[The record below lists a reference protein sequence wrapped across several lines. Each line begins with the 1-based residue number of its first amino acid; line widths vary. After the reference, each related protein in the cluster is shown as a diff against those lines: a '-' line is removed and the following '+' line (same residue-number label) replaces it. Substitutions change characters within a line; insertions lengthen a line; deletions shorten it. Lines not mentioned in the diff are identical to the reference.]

1 MSTNF
6 YANEVEVR
14 EQRLGTIKSYMGTG
28 TDLTRQGCA
37 GCLKDG
43 KRCFNSTAYCSH
55 TTALLDISVIL
66 DVVLIDHGPVGCSSG
81 IVNWNVN
88 FQFLAQFSG
97 ISSCRI
103 KVISTNLN
111 ESDTILGAT
120 EKLKDAVALAYK
132 RYKPAAIFI
141 LSTCVSSIIGE
152 DINGVVGDL
161 EKEVG
166 IPVGF
171 VGCAGLRSHIWAT
184 GFDASKHAIINTLLR
199 NKPPSPQK
207 SNLVNYIDFFAQSRP
222 VVERYLAA
230 IDLEPRYFCAYSKVE
245 DYDHIHEAV
254 ATTGICSV
262 LSSYLAAYLEEKYQI
277 PYMKESFGLAGVD
290 SFKKWYLDIAR
301 VVGREKDAL
310 DFFNADS
317 EKYTNTIAELKKRLK
332 GVRAVISLGQ
342 GFAFDVARL
351 VGEFGVDVVHV
362 NAHHFDPVFDAFVGD
377 AHTRFESD
385 VETSISDIQH
395 YETYKLLQKHRPDIY
410 IGRVHAGQN
419 YAFPLGI
426 PSISLSGADT
436 FGFDGIVAAGNL
448 ILENLGNK
456 NMFKKIS
463 ARVQSGFSKQF
474 EDSKVFS
481 LIEVE

>member
-6 YANEVEVR
+6 YAEEVEVR
-14 EQRLGTIKSYMGTG
+14 ENRLGTIKSYMGTG
-28 TDLTRQGCA
+28 TDLTRKGCS
-37 GCLKDG
+37 GCLEEG
-43 KRCFNSTAYCSH
+43 KRCFSSTSYCSH
-55 TTALLDISVIL
+55 ITALLDISVIL
-66 DVVLIDHGPVGCSSG
+66 DVVIVDHGPVGCSSG

-88 FQFLAQFSG
+88 IQFLAQFSG

-111 ESDTILGAT
+111 ESDTILGAA
-120 EKLKDAVALAYK
+120 EKLKDTVALAYK
-132 RYKPAAIFI
+132 RYKPAAIFV

-152 DINGVVGDL
+152 DISGVVKEL
-161 EKEVG
+161 EEKIG

-171 VGCAGLRSHIWAT
+171 VGCAGLKSHIWAS

-199 NKPPSPQK
+199 DKPPSTKK
-207 SNLVNYIDFFAQSRP
+207 SNLVNYIDFFAQTRQ
-222 VVERYLAA
+222 VAERYLGA

-245 DYDHIHEAV
+245 DYEHIHEAV

-262 LSSYLAAYLEEKYQI
+262 LSSYLGAYLEEKYQI
-277 PYMKESFGLAGVD
+277 PYMKESFGIAGID
-290 SFKKWYLDIAR
+290 SFKKWYLDIAK

-310 DFFNADS
+310 NFFNADL
-317 EKYTNTIAELKKRLK
+317 ERYADTIAELKRRLK
-332 GVRAVISLGQ
+332 GVRALVSLGP

-351 VGEFGVDVVHV
+351 IGEFGVDVVHV
-362 NAHHFDPVFDAFVGD
+362 NAHHFDPVFDAFTGD

-385 VETSISDIQH
+385 VETSIADIQH

-426 PSISLSGADT
+426 PSIALGGTDT
-436 FGFDGIVAAGNL
+436 FGFDGVVTCGNL
-448 ILENLGNK
+448 ILENLENQ
-456 NMFKKIS
+456 NMIKKLS
-463 ARVQSGFSKQF
+463 ARVRSGFSKQF

-481 LIEVE
+481 LLEEV